1 MATMDERMGVVET
14 KVEHLN
20 EKLDE
25 LKVDVKDLHDCL
37 DRTRDSLEEKLETML
52 TEYRENRDRY
62 YQVLD
67 ENKEEARKAHN
78 DLYAKLEG
86 FEKLKTKVMISGI
99 AVAAFLA
106 GTGYLTHGEVGKII
120 KLLAG

>member
-52 TEYRENRDRY
+52 IEYRENRDRY

>member
-52 TEYRENRDRY
+52 IEYRENRDRY
-62 YQVLD
+62 YQVLN
-67 ENKEEARKAHN
+67 ENKEEARKAHK
-78 DLYAKLEG
+78 DLYTKLEG